1 MKDLVYITII
11 DFEMHRATCW
21 KWKRND
27 VTNHLFLRTS
37 FFPLLS
43 RQCIQKNYDA
53 LFSPIS
59 QDCRQNRRKSGFG
72 RQNVL
77 FVNHNFVSQW
87 NWII

>member
-43 RQCIQKNYDA
+43 RQCIQKTMMPYFLRYLKTVD
-53 LFSPIS
+53 
-59 QDCRQNRRKSGFG
+59 KTEEK
-72 RQNVL
+72 V
-77 FVNHNFVSQW
+77 VSVGKMFYS
-87 NWII
+87 